1 MSVHPHTVLVA
12 VVAIADADGEPVAT
26 ERLAASLGVS
36 LAALTGALESLCD
49 LALLEATGAGYRP
62 TVTAQELLA
71 LELPPEAVL
80 VVDPVDE

>member
-26 ERLAASLGVS
+26 ERLAASLAVS
-36 LAALTGALESLCD
+36 PATLSEPLESLCA
-49 LALLEATGAGYRP
+49 LALLEATAGGYRP
-62 TVTAQELLA
+62 TVTAHELLA

-80 VVDPVDE
+80 VVNPVDE